1 MSIWNDTTRDGC
13 PTPHWAGHGRLPR
26 LRHTAAALGY
36 PALRFSLRDPATI
49 GYKKIAAAP
58 RRRGT
63 FPSVVTDQPE
73 LRGVSWKAGGVSG
86 CSVTTLPDVPPGV
99 APTRFG

>member
-1 MSIWNDTTRDGC
+1 MTQPAMVVPRPKC
-13 PTPHWAGHGRLPR
+13 VGHGRLPR

-58 RRRGT
+58 RLRGT
-63 FPSVVTDQPE
+63 FPSVDADQPE
-73 LRGVSWKAGGVSG
+73 RRGVSWKAGGRSG
-86 CSVTTLPDVPPGV
+86 CSVTNATGCTMRRD
-99 APTRFG
+99 ANSIRKR